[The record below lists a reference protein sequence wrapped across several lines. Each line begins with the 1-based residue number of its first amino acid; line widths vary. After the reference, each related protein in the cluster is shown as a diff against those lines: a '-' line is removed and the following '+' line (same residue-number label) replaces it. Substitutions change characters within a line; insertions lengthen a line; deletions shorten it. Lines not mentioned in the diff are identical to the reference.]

1 MGYQVLALKY
11 RPKTF
16 SEVLGQ
22 AEIVTALVKG
32 LGEGRITNAYLFAG
46 PRGVGK
52 TSTARILA
60 RSLNCVRV
68 PTGEPCGECENCR
81 EILDGRSLDLLEIDG
96 ASNRG
101 IDEARS
107 INENTRFL
115 PVKSRFKIYLI
126 DEVHMLTDPAFN
138 ALLKTLEEPPA
149 HVKFIFATTR
159 PDKLLPTI
167 ISRCQRYDF
176 HLIPVNELSRH
187 LSEIAGREGIKAE
200 PAALIRISQAA
211 AGSFRDGLSVLDQ
224 LASFRYG
231 ETITTSDVERLLSLV
246 PERVYLETIEV
257 LLSGDRKGCLET
269 VAKVTGAGYELF
281 QFASGLL
288 EFSRYLLLIKFGAG
302 ELVADTVA
310 PEVAERLSE
319 IIGQFSQEEII
330 RFLESLAE
338 EREKLKYEDL
348 LRTRLEVSLLKLAD
362 AFGKSL
368 NLKEGQPKS
377 VLNLPEFIS
386 PVPQI
391 LPPSGGGVGGGDLT
405 KGPESQSPE
414 EKSKPEEVPV
424 EEAWT
429 GFLSEVG
436 KENPFLLPVLRAG
449 HLKSVESGPFV
460 KTLHLEF
467 RRQFDQDLL
476 DRNQQPLVAI
486 WQKKFGYPVRFA
498 ASVEKEAKVVKK
510 EVAAPKITSEEPP
523 EGISSVPVSLTP
535 DEEGMVKRILN
546 IFGGEVMSIKKE
558 A

>member
-11 RPKTF
+11 RPRTF
-16 SEVLGQ
+16 SEVRGQ

-60 RSLNCVRV
+60 RSLNCVRG

-81 EILDGRSLDLLEIDG
+81 EILEGRSLDLLEIDG

-126 DEVHMLTDPAFN
+126 DEVHMLTDHAFN
-138 ALLKTLEEPPA
+138 ALLKTLEEPPS
-149 HVKFIFATTR
+149 HIKFVFATTR

-288 EFSRYLLLIKFGAG
+288 EFSRYLLLIKSGAG
-302 ELVADTVA
+302 ELVTDTVA
-310 PEVAERLSE
+310 PEVGERLSE
-319 IIGQFSQEEII
+319 IVSQFSQEEII

-348 LRTRLEVSLLKLAD
+348 LRTRLEVSFLKLAD
-362 AFGKSL
+362 ACGKSFAPARSAG
-368 NLKEGQPKS
+368 KE
-377 VLNLPEFIS
+377 E
-386 PVPQI
+386 QI
-391 LPPSGGGVGGGDLT
+391 I
-405 KGPESQSPE
+405 
-414 EKSKPEEVPV
+414 EKRSNPEEVPV
-424 EEAWT
+424 SVPGGTRPSAEEAWA
-429 GFLSEVG
+429 GFLTEVG
-436 KENPFLLPVLRAG
+436 KENPFVLPVLRAG
-449 HLKSVESGPFV
+449 HLKRIESGTSG
-460 KTLHLEF
+460 KILHLEF

-476 DRNQQPLVAI
+476 DRHQQLLVAI
-486 WQKKFGYPVRFA
+486 WQKKFGYPVQFQ
-498 ASVEKEAKVVKK
+498 ASVEKEVKVVKK
-510 EVAAPKITSEEPP
+510 EVTAEKGGLPGPP
-523 EGISSVPVSLTP
+523 EGTSSAPVFLMP

-546 IFGGEVMSIKKE
+546 LFGGEVVSIKKE